1 MMAKFFFILEVGTGE
16 EFASKLA
23 AESTGATVVLA
34 IPVKAEHMQNDN
46 SVRFPGDLES
56 VPGKKVGI
64 LY

>member
-46 SVRFPGDLES
+46 SGVLPREIPRR
-56 VPGKKVGI
+56 P
-64 LY
+64 